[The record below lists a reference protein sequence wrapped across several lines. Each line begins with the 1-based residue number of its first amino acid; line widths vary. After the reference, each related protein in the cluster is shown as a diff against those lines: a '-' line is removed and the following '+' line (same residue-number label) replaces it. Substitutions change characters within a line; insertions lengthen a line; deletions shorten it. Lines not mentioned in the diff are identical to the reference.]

1 MPMRLVD
8 KVLDELLK
16 QGADRL
22 FSLAEAALQRP
33 LTPDEQRQLISEIH
47 AARREAKS

>member
-1 MPMRLVD
+1 MPMRLID
-8 KVLDELLK
+8 KILDEVLQ

-47 AARREAKS
+47 QARREARS